1 MKLLVTT
8 GLLATVAL
16 LSGCAS
22 QRLALVL
29 DPVGPAPVPAGVAG
43 SSGTLMVFSAF
54 RQGANFN
61 GPPYRRQ
68 YTDYKILSPTG
79 KLLQWVRNDSG
90 TMMEAPKKVELPVGT
105 YRVVA
110 RANGYGE
117 VTVPVVIR
125 PNQVTTVHLEG
136 SPSWPNRSQLAA
148 SNPVCLP
155 DGEIAGWRANANS
168 SSKP

>member
-1 MKLLVTT
+1 MKLLLNA
-8 GLLATVAL
+8 GMLATAVL

-22 QRLALVL
+22 HGPGLVL
-29 DPVGPAPVPAGVAG
+29 DPVGPAPAPAAAAG

-54 RQGANFN
+54 RQGADFSA
-61 GPPYRRQ
+61 PPYRRE
-68 YTDYKILSPTG
+68 YTDYRILSSDG
-79 KLLQWVRNDSG
+79 KLLQWVRNDG
-90 TMMEAPKKVELPVGT
+90 GALEAAPKPVALPTGT

-136 SPSWPNRSQLAA
+136 SPSWPDRKQLAA

-155 DGEIAGWRANANS
+155 DGEIAGWRASPDS